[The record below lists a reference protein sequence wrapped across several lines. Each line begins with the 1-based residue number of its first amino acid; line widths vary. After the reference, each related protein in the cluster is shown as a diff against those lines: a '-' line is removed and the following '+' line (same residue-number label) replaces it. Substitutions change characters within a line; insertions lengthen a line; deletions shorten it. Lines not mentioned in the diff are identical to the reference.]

1 MKEGTTNQASTLM
14 VSGIMFGIS
23 ALVTIAFGYALI
35 ADQSLLTSAWTWV
48 RELPLIVQ
56 IGMWLLFLPWMIAL
70 WVWTLPVALGL
81 RVALVVAILAVAEYL
96 LFPWK
101 GAKS

>member
-1 MKEGTTNQASTLM
+1 MDERTTSQASTLM

-23 ALVTIAFGYALI
+23 AIVTLAFGYALI
-35 ADQSLLTSAWTWV
+35 ADQSLMTNAWTWV
-48 RELPLIVQ
+48 RELPLVVQ
-56 IGMWLLFLPWMIAL
+56 LGLWLLFLPWMIAL
-70 WVWTLPVALGL
+70 WVWTLPLALGV
-81 RVALVVAILAVAEYL
+81 RVLVVVAILAIAEYL